1 MIDTDK
7 YEGHTAGPWTD
18 VSVLLNAGSKCP
30 VCYGDY
36 FKTGENEN
44 DIVIEIQEKGDPDVW
59 LCWTDPIAVVLPKGG
74 IPHPE
79 FDAETVEQVPN
90 MKLIADAPLLFE
102 EVKRLR
108 SLAENLYDF
117 YVGTYDGSLHLFEQQ
132 MDWRE
137 EE

>member
-7 YEGHTAGPWTD
+7 YENMTWETPSDELEDA
-18 VSVLLNAGSKCP
+18 VENLL
-30 VCYGDY
+30 
-36 FKTGENEN
+36 T
-44 DIVIEIQEKGDPDVW
+44 
-59 LCWTDPIAVVLPKGG
+59 
-74 IPHPE
+74 
-79 FDAETVEQVPN
+79 
-90 MKLIADAPLLFE
+90 

-108 SLAENLYDF
+108 LLAENLYDF